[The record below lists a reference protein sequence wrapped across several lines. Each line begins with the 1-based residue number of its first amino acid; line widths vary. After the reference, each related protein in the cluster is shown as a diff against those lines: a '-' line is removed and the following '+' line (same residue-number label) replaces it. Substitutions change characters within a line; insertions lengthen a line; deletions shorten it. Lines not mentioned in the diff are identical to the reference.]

1 VAIAAMDMGLKN
13 ALFDEYLLLDGWLV
27 GLGGIFITLCM
38 WMYTTSLFVT
48 IMSIVAVLF
57 SLGVTYFIYTIVFG
71 FSFFPFMNLLAII
84 VVVGK
89 FVFSRVGPFFLNCIE
104 QSSQK
109 FKLFLIATFVVMK
122 KCEK

>member
-89 FVFSRVGPFFLNCIE
+89 FVFSRVGPFF
-104 QSSQK
+104 
-109 FKLFLIATFVVMK
+109 FKLPRTKFPKV
-122 KCEK
+122 